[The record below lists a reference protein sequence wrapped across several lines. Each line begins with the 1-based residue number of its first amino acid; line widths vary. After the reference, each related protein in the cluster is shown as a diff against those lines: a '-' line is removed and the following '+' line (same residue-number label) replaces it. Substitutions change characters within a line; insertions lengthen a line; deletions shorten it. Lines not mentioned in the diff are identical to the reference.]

1 MWDVGATVDLKVDE
15 KGGSLLDIFVG
26 SVGIAMPEKTWLD
39 NRKEKLGIGSNPN
52 TDEAEPDRFE
62 IAFFAGG
69 QTKLEGASYFWFFT
83 WLMLGA
89 ACCFVL
95 VAKFYKPR
103 TYLQEESSEDDADKE
118 GTSLA

>member
-15 KGGSLLDIFVG
+15 KDRSLFDIFAG
-26 SVGIAMPEKTWLD
+26 SVGIAMPEKTWLE
-39 NRKEKLGIGSNPN
+39 NREEKLGMGIKPNPDG
-52 TDEAEPDRFE
+52 TKPDRFG

-69 QTKLEGASYFWFFT
+69 QTKLEGAGYFWFFT

-89 ACCFVL
+89 AGCFLL

-103 TYLQEESSEDDADKE
+103 TYLQQESPEDDADKE
-118 GTSLA
+118 GESVA